1 MFGTA
6 LAQLRFAASLVFG
19 LPFDPR
25 SLEHL
30 VGALRETRDEFGAL
44 GPEGAEL
51 LGGPLVDEA
60 DRREIQLRR
69 FRQQATRAAS
79 ETRYYGELFGRLDLE
94 PRRLSWSDLPAL
106 PVTPKA
112 ALREAPDA
120 FVRPK
125 ARPFL
130 RALTTG
136 TTGRPTSV
144 SFSEREL
151 RVMAALS
158 AIGFL
163 SSGLLGPED
172 VVQISTSARGT
183 LGNLGL
189 AGACARIGA
198 TVYLAGVIEP
208 EQALALLAET
218 RRLPGWKPRTSALSS
233 YPTYLGEL
241 VESGLR
247 LGYRPVDFGL
257 ERVFIG
263 GEVVTEGLKARSRRL
278 FGEVAFDETYAMTET
293 IPFGGSRCEAGHL
306 HFEPVHGL
314 LEVLDPT
321 TAAPIAPGALG
332 TLVATPFPPF
342 RETTV
347 LLRYDTRDVVRSLAE
362 PLACSRADAPAT
374 GPIEGK
380 LDVAV
385 RHAHGWT
392 TPRDVLEA
400 LEARDEVPLPA
411 RCGFWGVAGGV
422 AVEAVA
428 RDDGPAARRAI
439 EQGLEARGVPLRA
452 LHLRV
457 RASQLER
464 PLPLR
469 CDLREAVFRPPT
481 DDHRSLGV
489 AAHARSTTGGGLGP

>member
-1 MFGTA
+1 VFETA
-6 LAQLRFAASLVFG
+6 VAQFRFAASLVFG

-30 VGALRETRDEFGAL
+30 VGALRETFDEFGAV

-51 LGGPLVDEA
+51 LGGPTLDEA

-69 FRQQATRAAS
+69 FRQQAARAAS
-79 ETRYYGELFGRLDLE
+79 ETRYYGALFRRLGLE
-94 PRRLSWSDLPAL
+94 PRRLGWKDLPGL

-112 ALREAPDA
+112 ALREDPEA

-125 ARPFL
+125 ARPLL

-136 TTGRPTSV
+136 TTGRPTTV

-151 RVMAALS
+151 RVVAALS

-163 SSGLLGPED
+163 SSGQLGPEA
-172 VVQISTSARGT
+172 VVQISTSSRGT
-183 LGNLGL
+183 VGNFGL
-189 AGACARIGA
+189 AGACAHIGA

-208 EQALALLAET
+208 DRALALLAET
-218 RRLPGWKPRTSALSS
+218 RRLSGKKPRPSALSI
-233 YPTYLGEL
+233 YPSYLGEL
-241 VESGLR
+241 VERGRR

-257 ERVFIG
+257 ERIFVG
-263 GEVVTEGLKARSRRL
+263 GEVVTEGLKARARRL
-278 FGEVAFDETYAMTET
+278 FGDVDFDETYAMTET

-306 HFEPVHGL
+306 HFEPIHGL

-321 TAAPIAPGALG
+321 TAAPIPPGELG

-347 LLRYDTRDVVRSLAE
+347 LLRYDTRDAVRAPAE
-362 PLACSRADAPAT
+362 PLACSRAGAPAT

-380 LDVAV
+380 LDFAV
-385 RHAHGWT
+385 HHASGWT

-400 LEARDEVPLPA
+400 LEACDDVPLPA
-411 RCGFWGVAGGV
+411 RCGFWGVGDGV
-422 AVEAVA
+422 AVEVVA

-439 EQGLEARGVPLRA
+439 GQHLEARGVPLGE
-452 LHLRV
+452 LHLRG
-457 RASQLER
+457 RSSQLGR

-469 CDLREAVFRPPT
+469 CDLREAAFGPPT
-481 DDHRSLGV
+481 GDDPQRGT
-489 AAHARSTTGGGLGP
+489 AARAHATAGSEPGP